1 MPNYCHYTMRVRG
14 SYEAID
20 EMERRLTDYD
30 HTPHFWRVFEADRV
44 DEPSRQGDGSA
55 DMVAEFDGTC
65 AWSVNACMC
74 DGPLTYAGD
83 FSKNPETAPCCT
95 SLAKTA
101 EELGID
107 IEVFSE
113 EPGMGFAEHYRYL
126 RGEAPIEEET
136 EYREIFWDR
145 YEHATF
151 AEFDEACG
159 VSELGLTE
167 EDFHDE
173 DGEEYAIIGG
183 YERNW
188 AF

>member
-113 EPGMGFAEHYRYL
+113 EPGMGFAEHFLYDNEGTVL
-126 RGEAPIEEET
+126 IEDTVDFYEVW
-136 EYREIFWDR
+136 WDR
-145 YEHATF
+145 DEYPTF
-151 AEFDEACG
+151 AEFAKNE
-159 VSELGLTE
+159 ETYGLTE
-167 EDFHDE
+167 KDFGDE
-173 DGEEYAIIGG
+173 DYATVGG
-183 YERNW
+183 FDWE
-188 AF
+188 FDG